1 MNSPKRSVT
10 ILAVV
15 TLLGLIPVAARRITA
30 ARPTD
35 GARPIAED
43 NGPSGGSVIYFPGE
57 KVKAAFAK
65 GETLVSGDEPGRNY
79 SVFAMRRDRPGEA
92 ETHALDTDIF
102 YVVEGSATFVTGGA
116 AIDSKTTA
124 PNEMRGASITG
135 GETRHLSQGDV
146 LIIPKGVPH
155 WFKAVESPFLYYV
168 VKVR

>member
-1 MNSPKRSVT
+1 MNLPKRSAT
-10 ILAVV
+10 ILALV
-15 TLLGLIPVAARRITA
+15 TLLALIPVYARRITA

-35 GARPIAED
+35 SARPIAGD
-43 NGPSGGSVIYFPGE
+43 NGSAAARVIYFPSE

-65 GETLVSGDEPGRNY
+65 GETLVNGEAAARNY

-102 YVVEGSATFVTGGA
+102 YVVEGSATFVTGGT
-116 AIDSKTTA
+116 AIDSRTTA
-124 PNEMRGASITG
+124 PNEMRGTSIEG
-135 GETRHLSQGDV
+135 GETRRLSQGDV

-155 WFKAVESPFLYYV
+155 WFKAVEPPFLYYV